1 MFMELSVNNTRVI
14 LQRVKNAN
22 CVINGQVYSEINHGY
37 LLLVGFTLT
46 DTEKEI
52 NKIAKKINGLRIFGD
67 EAGKLNRN
75 IYDCGGE
82 VLSISQFTL
91 YADTKKGNRPSF
103 TNAMP
108 GDEATKLYDL
118 FNETLRGLGL
128 KVKTGVFGADMQIG
142 LTNDGPVT
150 IIFEEN
156 A

>member
-1 MFMELSVNNTRVI
+1 
-14 LQRVKNAN
+14 
-22 CVINGQVYSEINHGY
+22 
-37 LLLVGFTLT
+37 
-46 DTEKEI
+46 
-52 NKIAKKINGLRIFGD
+52 
-67 EAGKLNRN
+67 
-75 IYDCGGE
+75 
-82 VLSISQFTL
+82 
-91 YADTKKGNRPSF
+91 
-103 TNAMP
+103 MP

>member
-1 MFMELSVNNTRVI
+1 MELSVNNMRVI

-22 CVINGQVYSEINHGY
+22 CVIDGQVYSEINQGY

-52 NKIAKKINGLRIFGD
+52 NKIAKNINGLRIFSD
-67 EAGKLNRN
+67 EEGKLNRN
-75 IYDCGGE
+75 IYDCNGE

-108 GDEATKLYDL
+108 GDAATKLYDL

-128 KVKTGVFGADMQIG
+128 KIKTGVFGVDMQIG

-156 A
+156 AE

>member
-1 MFMELSVNNTRVI
+1 MELSVNNMRVI

-22 CVINGQVYSEINHGY
+22 CVIDGQVYSEINQGY
-37 LLLVGFTLT
+37 LLLVGFNLT

-52 NKIAKKINGLRIFGD
+52 NKIAKKINGLRIFSD
-67 EAGKLNRN
+67 EEGKLNRN
-75 IYDCGGE
+75 IYDCNGE

-108 GDEATKLYDL
+108 GDAATKLYDL

-128 KVKTGVFGADMQIG
+128 KIKTGVFGADMQIG

-156 A
+156 AE

>member
-1 MFMELSVNNTRVI
+1 MELSVNNMRVI

-22 CVINGQVYSEINHGY
+22 CVIDGQVYSEINQGY

-52 NKIAKKINGLRIFGD
+52 NKIAKKINGLRIFSD
-67 EAGKLNRN
+67 EEGKLNRN
-75 IYDCGGE
+75 IYDCNGE
-82 VLSISQFTL
+82 ILSISQFTL

-108 GDEATKLYDL
+108 GDTATKLYDL

-128 KVKTGVFGADMQIG
+128 KIKTGVFGADMQIG

-156 A
+156 AE

>member
-1 MFMELSVNNTRVI
+1 MELSVNNMRVI

-22 CVINGQVYSEINHGY
+22 CVIAGQVYSDINQGY

-52 NKIAKKINGLRIFGD
+52 NKIAKKINGLRIFSD
-67 EAGKLNRN
+67 EEGKLNRN
-75 IYDCGGE
+75 IYDCNGE

-108 GDEATKLYDL
+108 GDAATKLYDL

-156 A
+156 AE

>member
-1 MFMELSVNNTRVI
+1 MELSVNNMRVI

-22 CVINGQVYSEINHGY
+22 CVIDGQVYSEINQGY

-52 NKIAKKINGLRIFGD
+52 NKIAKKINGLRIFSD
-67 EAGKLNRN
+67 EEGKLNRN
-75 IYDCGGE
+75 IYDCNGE

-108 GDEATKLYDL
+108 GDAATKLYDL

-128 KVKTGVFGADMQIG
+128 KIKTGVFGADMQIG

-156 A
+156 AE